1 MFLKKLLPIVLFI
14 AFSQTT
20 YCQVS
25 FNYGPEL
32 GVTIPHLPALQNSNP
47 QGEEISETYFP
58 IISPLIGFQSQ
69 ATFCEHL
76 QLTAGLQYQITGTNF
91 HSHSDGS
98 DIRDDGSGTYYTY
111 TYDMWEKQRFHKITL
126 PVTVG
131 YKFTIGRFTPTIY
144 TGLRPNLYVTGT
156 YAYNTEYVATDN
168 AEPGASEN
176 EFNPLSKLEAR
187 TPMAHCQ
194 YQITSGL
201 STEIGPRIKIAIN
214 YSRGPEIYYAEKS
227 TSKESDYI
235 SMINQDFSISLTYLL
250 ADIVKVAK

>member
-25 FNYGPEL
+25 FNYGPEI
-32 GVTIPHLPALQNSNP
+32 GVSTPHSPVSLITQP
-47 QGEEISETYFP
+47 QGEEITETYFP

-69 ATFCEHL
+69 ATFYTHL

-111 TYDMWEKQRFHKITL
+111 TYDIWEKQRFHKITL

-131 YKFTIGRFTPTIY
+131 YKFTIGHFTPTIY
-144 TGLRPNLYVTGT
+144 TGLRPNLYLTGT

-176 EFNPLSKLEAR
+176 AFNPLSKLEAR
-187 TPMAHCQ
+187 TPMSHCQ
-194 YQITSGL
+194 FQFSGGV

-214 YSRGPEIYYAEKS
+214 YSRGPEINYAEKS